1 VKVQAT
7 GEHELEPVHGLP
19 EPLPPGERILWQGT
33 PAWRTLARRAFHTRK
48 LALYFGVLLAL
59 RAGFVLSDG
68 GTAVDAVIAVLWL
81 LPAVAIALG
90 TLTLMAWLIGR
101 TTVYTITNAR
111 VVMRIGV
118 VLSITLNLPFR
129 TIQSAGLRTY
139 PDGTGDLPLTIGT
152 ADRIAYAHLWPH
164 ARPWRY
170 ARTEPMLRSIP
181 DAARVAGVL
190 SSALAALTPEARPVS
205 AAEPAPVR
213 AADLPSRVAEPR
225 ALATAL

>member
-1 VKVQAT
+1 MKVQAT

-19 EPLPPGERILWQGT
+19 EPLPAGERILWQGA

-59 RAGFVLSDG
+59 RAAFVLSDG
-68 GTAVDAVIAVLWL
+68 GTGPEAVIAVLWL
-81 LPAVAIALG
+81 TPLVAIALG

-101 TTVYTITNAR
+101 TTVYTITSAR

-129 TIQSAGLRTY
+129 TIQSAGLRVY

-164 ARPWRY
+164 ARPWRF
-170 ARTEPMLRSIP
+170 AHTEPMLRGIP
-181 DAARVAGVL
+181 DAARVADVL
-190 SSALAALTPEARPVS
+190 ARALAAFVREARPAP
-205 AAEPAPVR
+205 AAEPAPAR
-213 AADLPSRVAEPR
+213 TADLPPRVAEPR